1 MNKTLFA
8 CLLASAAAFAGP
20 VRVTV
25 TNLAPMGGTF
35 ITPVWVGFHNGMFDL
50 YDSGAPA
57 SPGLE
62 AIAEDGATAPLSM
75 EFAMSGAGAVDA
87 TLGMMPIAP
96 GTSVSTIFNLD
107 PMSPLNRYFSYAS
120 MIVPSND
127 AFIGNGNPMAFQV
140 FDAMG
145 MFTSVDFIVMGSM
158 VLDAGTEVNDEIP
171 MNTAF
176 FGQTMPNTGVD
187 EMGVVGIHPG
197 FMPAAMGNILGS
209 MMFANAD
216 FKAMGYQVAR
226 IQIEQV
232 PEPATWALMALA
244 LPLGLLVRRK

>member
-1 MNKTLFA
+1 
-8 CLLASAAAFAGP
+8 
-20 VRVTV
+20 
-25 TNLAPMGGTF
+25 MGGTF

-50 YDSGAPA
+50 YDMGVAA
-57 SPGLE
+57 TPGLE

-75 EFAMSGAGAVDA
+75 EFMGSGNGSTDA

-96 GTSVSTIFNLD
+96 GTSVSMLFNLD
-107 PMSPLNRYFSYAS
+107 PMSLLNRYFSYAS

-140 FDAMG
+140 FNAMG
-145 MFTSVDFIVMGSM
+145 VFTAVDFIVMGSM

-176 FGQTMPNTGVD
+176 FGQMAPNTGTP
-187 EMGVVGIHPG
+187 EGGVVGIHPG
-197 FMPAAMGNILGS
+197 FLPAMPGNILGS

-244 LPLGLLVRRK
+244 LPVGLLVRRKR